1 MRFTSL
7 SLNAIRSSKAYEFEE
22 KLIQKDTIGAID
34 KITEFQPTS
43 EMESF
48 HKTTKEIYSHSWL
61 INKSSLSIEDSLA
74 LYSIAYQSPRVSGNA
89 VYQARAMLGLI
100 ILDTETYSAK
110 SAQLTN
116 ADNIESESNLKLYP
130 NPATELIQY
139 EFDIEEM
146 EKGNI
151 KIYNI
156 LGSVLEEINVN
167 HKISKGSID
176 LTKFSKGVYL
186 FELNIFG
193 KHKITKQFVVN

>member
-110 SAQLTN
+110 SSSISIETI
-116 ADNIESESNLKLYP
+116 DNIKLYP
-130 NPATELIQY
+130 NPVSDVLNY
-139 EFDIEEM
+139 EFEIEYP
-146 EKGNI
+146 EKGNV
-151 KIYNI
+151 KIYSI
-156 LGSVLEEINVN
+156 LGQMLKEFKVN
-167 HKISKGSID
+167 HKLSAGTVDISS
-176 LTKFSKGVYL
+176 FSKGVYL
-186 FELNIFG
+186 FELNIEG
-193 KHKITKQFVVN
+193 KQKITKQFIVN